1 MPLPFGNSL
10 SKTRS
15 GGLDAASTTVDWIGI
30 WALFLGTI
38 AVLLASFVY
47 FADGEPIAAS
57 AVLIAVAS
65 IIGVVLRENAPM
77 VDPD

>member
-1 MPLPFGNSL
+1 
-10 SKTRS
+10 
-15 GGLDAASTTVDWIGI
+15 
-30 WALFLGTI
+30 LGTI